1 MKLGFYSRIAAD
13 NVRKNYRF
21 FIPRILAEAG
31 LLGSFYIVLTLSLD
45 RRLSDLRGGDY
56 IPLLMFLGMLVIA
69 LQSAVLMLYI
79 NSFLMK
85 QRKREFGLYNVL
97 GMEKR
102 HVGRVMLY
110 ETLICCVVSLVI
122 GLAFGMLF
130 YKLCSLLICYLLQT
144 DVVFGFYFIRPGTI
158 IGAALFF
165 VFLDILI
172 YFANLISLARL
183 KPVDLLSS
191 VSTGEKEPKV
201 RWVLLVIGVLTL
213 GAGYGISVTVKNPIS
228 AVSLFFVAVFLV
240 IIGTYCLFMTG
251 SVFVFKAL
259 KKNKAFYYKKKN
271 FTAVSGLLYRMKR
284 NAIGLASIAI
294 LATDVLVMISTTV
307 SLYSGM
313 QQTLDKNYPQHY
325 YLFMRVYDSDDS
337 AVLPT
342 SDDMAEV
349 VRSVAAKYGEE
360 VKQISHQK
368 YLNVTYNHLNGE
380 YIPKV
385 PEAGSDIPSDPANF
399 IFMTEDVYAGC
410 GGERIGLAKDE
421 ALLCAFNAND
431 EVPEEITV
439 SGRKF
444 KVKDSLLYFP
454 IQNNALASV
463 SHGYGMVVSDE
474 SVLDGLFADQK
485 ESYGSNASDYSERL
499 AVTFSDLERLY
510 QVGDEIHDDVS
521 DRLSDIFNRNNP
533 GTEASVVI
541 LSESVWSSKQTVL
554 GLYGSFLFLGLLLGC
569 VCLFSTVLIIY
580 YKQISEGYEDRAR
593 FQIMKKVGM
602 SDGEIKKT
610 IRTQILLVFFCP
622 LIVAGVHICFA
633 FPMLEKLLQALLLS
647 DTWLFVGCSAI
658 TYLVFALIYVLIYS
672 ITART
677 YYKIIR

>member
-21 FIPRILAEAG
+21 FVPRILAEAG

-45 RRLSDLRGGDY
+45 ERLSEMRGGDY
-56 IPLLMFLGMLVIA
+56 IPVLMFLGMLVIA
-69 LQSAVLMLYI
+69 VQSTVLMLYI

-102 HVGRVMLY
+102 HVGRVMFY
-110 ETLICCVVSLVI
+110 ETLICCVVSTVL

-130 YKLCSLLICYLLQT
+130 YKLCSLIICNLLRT
-144 DVVFGFYFIRPGTI
+144 EVVFGFYFIRPATI

-165 VFLDILI
+165 VFLDLLT

-183 KPVDLLSS
+183 RPVELLSS

-201 RWVLLVIGVLTL
+201 RWILLIVGILTL
-213 GAGYGISVTVKNPIS
+213 GAGYGIAVSVKNPYK
-228 AVSLFFVAVFLV
+228 ALQLFFVAVFLV
-240 IIGTYCLFMTG
+240 IIGTYCLFVTG
-251 SVFVFKAL
+251 SVFVFKSL
-259 KKNKAFYYKKKN
+259 KKNKKFYYKKKN

-313 QQTLDKNYPQHY
+313 QRTLEKNYPQHY
-325 YLFMRVYDSDDS
+325 YVSLHVYDGADSMITLDSDIVEDAIRKS
-337 AVLPT
+337 
-342 SDDMAEV
+342 
-349 VRSVAAKYGEE
+349 AAKYGEE
-360 VKQISHQK
+360 VKSIFHQK
-368 YLNVTYNHLNGE
+368 YFSVTYNHLDGE
-380 YIPKV
+380 YIPKIPDKGSNV
-385 PEAGSDIPSDPANF
+385 PSNPATF
-399 IFMTEDVYAGC
+399 TFMTEETYVRC
-410 GGERIGLAKDE
+410 GGDGLGLAKDE
-421 ALLCAFNAND
+421 VLICAFNATD
-431 EVPEEITV
+431 EVPTV
-439 SGRKF
+439 VTIAGRHF
-444 KVKDSLLYFP
+444 RVRGTLTYFP
-454 IQNNALASV
+454 IQSNITSSI
-463 SHGYGMVVSDE
+463 SHSYGMVVADD
-474 SVLDGLFADQK
+474 SVLEELFDDQRK
-485 ESYGSNASDYSERL
+485 AYGKNASEYSDRL
-499 AVTFSDLERLY
+499 AVTFSDVDLLDK
-510 QVGDEIHDDVS
+510 VGEELHDDVGI
-521 DRLSDIFNRNNP
+521 RLNEYISGNIP
-533 GTEASVVI
+533 EAQASYI
-541 LSESVWSSKQTVL
+541 SSESIWDAKEGVL

-580 YKQISEGYEDRAR
+580 YKQISEGYEDRER

-602 SDGEIKKT
+602 SDSEIKKT

-622 LIVAGVHICFA
+622 LIVAGIHVCFA
-633 FPMLEKLLQALLLS
+633 FPMLEKLLQIMLLS
-647 DTWLFVGCSAI
+647 DTWLFVGCSAV
-658 TYLVFALIYVLIYS
+658 TYLVFAIIYVFIYS

>member
-21 FIPRILAEAG
+21 FVPRILAEAG

-45 RRLSDLRGGDY
+45 ERLSEMRGGDY
-56 IPLLMFLGMLVIA
+56 IPVLMFLGMLVIA
-69 LQSAVLMLYI
+69 VQSTVLMLYI

-102 HVGRVMLY
+102 HVGRVMFY
-110 ETLICCVVSLVI
+110 ETLICCVVSTVL

-130 YKLCSLLICYLLQT
+130 YKLCSLIICNLLRT
-144 DVVFGFYFIRPGTI
+144 EVVFGFYFIRPATI

-165 VFLDILI
+165 VFLDLLT

-183 KPVDLLSS
+183 RPVELLSS

-201 RWVLLVIGVLTL
+201 RWILLIVGILTL
-213 GAGYGISVTVKNPIS
+213 GAGYGIAVSVKNPYK
-228 AVSLFFVAVFLV
+228 ALQLFFVAVFLV
-240 IIGTYCLFMTG
+240 IIGTYCLFVTG
-251 SVFVFKAL
+251 SVFVFKSL
-259 KKNKAFYYKKKN
+259 KKNKKFYYKKKN

-313 QQTLDKNYPQHY
+313 QRTLEKNYPQHY
-325 YLFMRVYDSDDS
+325 YVSLHVYDGEDSMITLDSDIVEDAIRKS
-337 AVLPT
+337 
-342 SDDMAEV
+342 
-349 VRSVAAKYGEE
+349 AAKYGEE
-360 VKQISHQK
+360 VKSIFHQK
-368 YLNVTYNHLNGE
+368 YFSVTYNHLDGE
-380 YIPKV
+380 YIPKIPDKGSNV
-385 PEAGSDIPSDPANF
+385 PSNPATF
-399 IFMTEDVYAGC
+399 TFMTEETYVRC
-410 GGERIGLAKDE
+410 GGDGLGLAKDE
-421 ALLCAFNAND
+421 VLICAFNATD
-431 EVPEEITV
+431 EVPTV
-439 SGRKF
+439 VTIAGRHFRVRDK
-444 KVKDSLLYFP
+444 LTYFP
-454 IQNNALASV
+454 IQSNITSSI
-463 SHGYGMVVSDE
+463 SHSYGMVVADD
-474 SVLDGLFADQK
+474 SVLEELFDDQRK
-485 ESYGSNASDYSERL
+485 AYGKNASEYSDRL
-499 AVTFSDLERLY
+499 AVTFSDVDLLDK
-510 QVGDEIHDDVS
+510 VGEELHDDVGI
-521 DRLSDIFNRNNP
+521 RLNEYISGNIP
-533 GTEASVVI
+533 EAQASYI
-541 LSESVWSSKQTVL
+541 SSESIWDAKEGVL

-580 YKQISEGYEDRAR
+580 YKQISEGYEDRER

-602 SDGEIKKT
+602 SDSEIKKT

-622 LIVAGVHICFA
+622 LIVAGIHVCFA
-633 FPMLEKLLQALLLS
+633 FPMLEKLLQIMLLS
-647 DTWLFVGCSAI
+647 DTWLFVGCSAV
-658 TYLVFALIYVLIYS
+658 TYLVFAIIYVFIYS

>member
-21 FIPRILAEAG
+21 FVPRILAEAG

-45 RRLSDLRGGDY
+45 ERLSEMRGGDY
-56 IPLLMFLGMLVIA
+56 IPVLMFLGMLVIA
-69 LQSAVLMLYI
+69 VQSTVLMLYI

-102 HVGRVMLY
+102 HVGRVMFY
-110 ETLICCVVSLVI
+110 ETLICCVVSTVL

-130 YKLCSLLICYLLQT
+130 YKLCSLIICNLLRT
-144 DVVFGFYFIRPGTI
+144 EVVFGFYFIRPATI

-165 VFLDILI
+165 VFLDLLT

-183 KPVDLLSS
+183 RPVELLSS

-201 RWVLLVIGVLTL
+201 RWILLIVGILTL
-213 GAGYGISVTVKNPIS
+213 GAGYGIAVSVKNPYK
-228 AVSLFFVAVFLV
+228 ALQLFFVAVFLV
-240 IIGTYCLFMTG
+240 IIGTYCLFVTG
-251 SVFVFKAL
+251 SVFVFKSL
-259 KKNKAFYYKKKN
+259 KKNKKFYYKKKN

-313 QQTLDKNYPQHY
+313 QRTLEKNYPQHY
-325 YLFMRVYDSDDS
+325 YVSLHVYDGADSMITLDSDIVEDAIRKS
-337 AVLPT
+337 
-342 SDDMAEV
+342 
-349 VRSVAAKYGEE
+349 AAKYGEE
-360 VKQISHQK
+360 VKSIFHQK
-368 YLNVTYNHLNGE
+368 YFSVTYNHLDGE
-380 YIPKV
+380 YIPKIPDKGSNV
-385 PEAGSDIPSDPANF
+385 PSNPATF
-399 IFMTEDVYAGC
+399 TFMTEETYVRY
-410 GGERIGLAKDE
+410 GGDGLGLAKDE
-421 ALLCAFNAND
+421 VLICAFNATD
-431 EVPEEITV
+431 EVPTV
-439 SGRKF
+439 VTIAGRHF
-444 KVKDSLLYFP
+444 RVRGTLTYFP
-454 IQNNALASV
+454 IQSNITSSI
-463 SHGYGMVVSDE
+463 SHSYGMVVADD
-474 SVLDGLFADQK
+474 SVLEELFDDQRK
-485 ESYGSNASDYSERL
+485 AYGKNASEYSDRL
-499 AVTFSDLERLY
+499 AVTFSDVDLLDK
-510 QVGDEIHDDVS
+510 VGEELHDDVGI
-521 DRLSDIFNRNNP
+521 RLNEYISGNIP
-533 GTEASVVI
+533 EAQASYI
-541 LSESVWSSKQTVL
+541 SSESIWDAKEGVL

-580 YKQISEGYEDRAR
+580 YKQISEGYEDRER

-602 SDGEIKKT
+602 SDSEIKKT

-622 LIVAGVHICFA
+622 LIVAGIHVCFA
-633 FPMLEKLLQALLLS
+633 FPMLEKLLQIMLLS
-647 DTWLFVGCSAI
+647 DTWLFVGCSAV
-658 TYLVFALIYVLIYS
+658 TYLVFAIIYVLIYS

>member
-21 FIPRILAEAG
+21 FVPRILAEAG

-45 RRLSDLRGGDY
+45 ERLSEMRGGDY
-56 IPLLMFLGMLVIA
+56 IPVLMFLGMLVIA
-69 LQSAVLMLYI
+69 VQSTVLMLYI

-102 HVGRVMLY
+102 HVGRLMFY
-110 ETLICCVVSLVI
+110 ETLICCVVSTVL

-130 YKLCSLLICYLLQT
+130 YKLCSLIICNLLRT
-144 DVVFGFYFIRPGTI
+144 EVVFSFYFIRPATI

-165 VFLDILI
+165 VFLDLLT

-183 KPVDLLSS
+183 RPVELLSS

-201 RWVLLVIGVLTL
+201 RWILLVVGILTL
-213 GAGYGISVTVKNPIS
+213 GAGYGIAVSVKNPYK
-228 AVSLFFVAVFLV
+228 ALQLFFVAVFLV
-240 IIGTYCLFMTG
+240 IIGTYCLFVTG
-251 SVFVFKAL
+251 SVFVFKSL
-259 KKNKAFYYKKKN
+259 KKNKKFYYKKKN

-313 QQTLDKNYPQHY
+313 QRTLEKNYPQHY
-325 YLFMRVYDSDDS
+325 YVSLHVYDGADSMITLDSDIVEDAIRKS
-337 AVLPT
+337 
-342 SDDMAEV
+342 
-349 VRSVAAKYGEE
+349 AAKYGEE
-360 VKQISHQK
+360 VKSIFNQK
-368 YLNVTYNHLNGE
+368 YFSVTYNHLDGE
-380 YIPKV
+380 YIPKIPDKGSNV
-385 PEAGSDIPSDPANF
+385 PSNPATF
-399 IFMTEDVYAGC
+399 TFMTEETYVRC
-410 GGERIGLAKDE
+410 GGDGLGLAKDE
-421 ALLCAFNAND
+421 VLICAFNATD
-431 EVPEEITV
+431 EVPTV
-439 SGRKF
+439 VTIAGRHF
-444 KVKDSLLYFP
+444 RVRGTLTYFP
-454 IQNNALASV
+454 IQSNITSSV
-463 SHGYGMVVSDE
+463 SHSYGMVVADD
-474 SVLDGLFADQK
+474 SVLEGLFDDQRK
-485 ESYGSNASDYSERL
+485 AYGKNASEYSDRL
-499 AVTFSDLERLY
+499 AVTFSDVDLLDK
-510 QVGDEIHDDVS
+510 VGEELHDDVGI
-521 DRLSDIFNRNNP
+521 RLNEYISGNIP
-533 GTEASVVI
+533 EAQASYI
-541 LSESVWSSKQTVL
+541 SSESIWDAKESVL

-580 YKQISEGYEDRAR
+580 YKQISEGYEDRER

-602 SDGEIKKT
+602 SDSEIKKT

-622 LIVAGVHICFA
+622 LIVAGIHVCFA
-633 FPMLEKLLQALLLS
+633 FPMLEKMLQIMLLS
-647 DTWLFVGCSAI
+647 DTWLFVGCSAV

>member
-21 FIPRILAEAG
+21 FVPRILAEAG

-45 RRLSDLRGGDY
+45 ERLSEMRGGDY
-56 IPLLMFLGMLVIA
+56 IPVLMFLGMLVIA
-69 LQSAVLMLYI
+69 VQSTVLMLYI

-102 HVGRVMLY
+102 HVGRVMFY
-110 ETLICCVVSLVI
+110 ETLICCVVSTVL

-130 YKLCSLLICYLLQT
+130 YKLCSLIICNLLRT
-144 DVVFGFYFIRPGTI
+144 EVVFGFYFIRPATI

-165 VFLDILI
+165 VFLDLLT

-183 KPVDLLSS
+183 RPVELLSS

-201 RWVLLVIGVLTL
+201 RWILLIVGILTL
-213 GAGYGISVTVKNPIS
+213 GAGYGIAVSVKNPYK
-228 AVSLFFVAVFLV
+228 ALQLFFVAVFLV
-240 IIGTYCLFMTG
+240 IIGTYCLFVTG
-251 SVFVFKAL
+251 SVFVFKSL
-259 KKNKAFYYKKKN
+259 KKNKKFYYKKKN

-313 QQTLDKNYPQHY
+313 QRTLEKNYPQHY
-325 YLFMRVYDSDDS
+325 YVSLHVYDGADSMITLDSDIVEDAIRKS
-337 AVLPT
+337 
-342 SDDMAEV
+342 
-349 VRSVAAKYGEE
+349 AAKYGEE
-360 VKQISHQK
+360 VKSIFHQK
-368 YLNVTYNHLNGE
+368 YFSVTYNHLDGE
-380 YIPKV
+380 YIPKIPDKGSNV
-385 PEAGSDIPSDPANF
+385 PSNTATF
-399 IFMTEDVYAGC
+399 TFMTEETYVRC
-410 GGERIGLAKDE
+410 GGDGLGLAKDE
-421 ALLCAFNAND
+421 VLICAFNATD
-431 EVPEEITV
+431 EVPTV
-439 SGRKF
+439 VTIAGRHFRVRDK
-444 KVKDSLLYFP
+444 LTYFP
-454 IQNNALASV
+454 IQSNITSSI
-463 SHGYGMVVSDE
+463 SHSYGMVVADD
-474 SVLDGLFADQK
+474 SVLEELFDDQRK
-485 ESYGSNASDYSERL
+485 AYGKNASEYSDRL
-499 AVTFSDLERLY
+499 AVTFSDVDLLDK
-510 QVGDEIHDDVS
+510 VGEELHDDVGI
-521 DRLSDIFNRNNP
+521 RLNEYISGNMPEVQTSYI
-533 GTEASVVI
+533 S
-541 LSESVWSSKQTVL
+541 SESIWNAKESVL

-580 YKQISEGYEDRAR
+580 YKQISEGYEDRER

-602 SDGEIKKT
+602 SDSEIKKT

-622 LIVAGVHICFA
+622 LIVAGIHVCFA
-633 FPMLEKLLQALLLS
+633 FPMLEKMLQIMLLS
-647 DTWLFVGCSAI
+647 DTWLFVGCSAV

>member
-21 FIPRILAEAG
+21 FVPRILAEAG

-45 RRLSDLRGGDY
+45 ERLSEMRGGDY
-56 IPLLMFLGMLVIA
+56 IPVLMFLGMLVIA
-69 LQSAVLMLYI
+69 VQSTVLMLYI

-102 HVGRVMLY
+102 HVGRVMFY
-110 ETLICCVVSLVI
+110 ETLICCVVSTVL

-130 YKLCSLLICYLLQT
+130 YKLCSLIICNLLRT
-144 DVVFGFYFIRPGTI
+144 EVVFGFYFIRPATI

-165 VFLDILI
+165 VFLDLLT

-183 KPVDLLSS
+183 RPVELLSS

-201 RWVLLVIGVLTL
+201 RWILLIVGILTL
-213 GAGYGISVTVKNPIS
+213 GAGYGIAVSVKNPYK
-228 AVSLFFVAVFLV
+228 ALQLFFVAVFLV
-240 IIGTYCLFMTG
+240 IIGTYCLFVTG
-251 SVFVFKAL
+251 SVFVFKSL
-259 KKNKAFYYKKKN
+259 KKNKKFYYKKKN

-284 NAIGLASIAI
+284 NAIGLASIAV

-313 QQTLDKNYPQHY
+313 QRTLEKNYPQHY
-325 YLFMRVYDSDDS
+325 YVSLHVYDGEDSMITLDSDIVEDAIRKS
-337 AVLPT
+337 
-342 SDDMAEV
+342 
-349 VRSVAAKYGEE
+349 AAKYGEE
-360 VKQISHQK
+360 VKSIFHQK
-368 YLNVTYNHLNGE
+368 YFSVTYNHLDGE

-385 PEAGSDIPSDPANF
+385 PDRGSNVPSDPATFTF
-399 IFMTEDVYAGC
+399 ITEETYV
-410 GGERIGLAKDE
+410 GGGGDSSGLAKDE
-421 ALLCAFNAND
+421 VLICAFNATD
-431 EVPEEITV
+431 EVPTEITI
-439 SGRKF
+439 SGRHFRVRGKL
-444 KVKDSLLYFP
+444 VYFP
-454 IQNNALASV
+454 IQSNITSSV
-463 SHGYGMVVSDE
+463 SHSYGMVVADD
-474 SVLDGLFADQK
+474 SVLEGLFDDQRK
-485 ESYGSNASDYSERL
+485 AYGKDASEYSDRL
-499 AVTFSDLERLY
+499 AVTFSDVDLLDK
-510 QVGDEIHDDVS
+510 VGEELHDDVGI
-521 DRLSDIFNRNNP
+521 RLNEYISGNMPEVQTSYI
-533 GTEASVVI
+533 S
-541 LSESVWSSKQTVL
+541 SESIWNAKESVL

-580 YKQISEGYEDRAR
+580 YKQISEGYEDRER

-602 SDGEIKKT
+602 SDSEIKKT

-622 LIVAGVHICFA
+622 LIVAGIHVCFA
-633 FPMLEKLLQALLLS
+633 FPMLEKMLQIMLLS
-647 DTWLFVGCSAI
+647 DTWLFVGCSAV

>member
-21 FIPRILAEAG
+21 FVPRILAEAG

-45 RRLSDLRGGDY
+45 ERLSEIRGGDY
-56 IPLLMFLGMLVIA
+56 IPVLMFLGMLVIA
-69 LQSAVLMLYI
+69 VQSTVLMLYI

-102 HVGRVMLY
+102 HVGRVMFY
-110 ETLICCVVSLVI
+110 ETLICCVVSTVL

-130 YKLCSLLICYLLQT
+130 YKLCSLIICNLLRT
-144 DVVFGFYFIRPGTI
+144 EVVFGFYFIRPATI

-165 VFLDILI
+165 VFLDLLT

-183 KPVDLLSS
+183 RPVELLSS

-201 RWVLLVIGVLTL
+201 RWILLIVGILTL
-213 GAGYGISVTVKNPIS
+213 GAGYGIAVSVKNPYK
-228 AVSLFFVAVFLV
+228 ALQLFFVAVFLV
-240 IIGTYCLFMTG
+240 IIGTYCLFVTG
-251 SVFVFKAL
+251 SVFVFKSL
-259 KKNKAFYYKKKN
+259 KKNKKFYYKKKN

-313 QQTLDKNYPQHY
+313 QRTLEKNYPQHY
-325 YLFMRVYDSDDS
+325 YVSLHVYDGADSMITLDSDIVEDAIRKS
-337 AVLPT
+337 
-342 SDDMAEV
+342 
-349 VRSVAAKYGEE
+349 AAKYGEE
-360 VKQISHQK
+360 VKSIFHQK
-368 YLNVTYNHLNGE
+368 YFSVTYNHLDGE
-380 YIPKV
+380 YIPKIPDKGSNV
-385 PEAGSDIPSDPANF
+385 PSNPATF
-399 IFMTEDVYAGC
+399 TFMTEETYVRC
-410 GGERIGLAKDE
+410 GGDGLGLAKDE
-421 ALLCAFNAND
+421 VLICAFNATD
-431 EVPEEITV
+431 EAPTV
-439 SGRKF
+439 VTIAGRHF
-444 KVKDSLLYFP
+444 RVRGTLTYFP
-454 IQNNALASV
+454 IQSNITSSI
-463 SHGYGMVVSDE
+463 SHSYGMVVADD
-474 SVLDGLFADQK
+474 SVLEELFDDQRK
-485 ESYGSNASDYSERL
+485 AYGKNASEYSDRL
-499 AVTFSDLERLY
+499 AVTFSNVDLLDK
-510 QVGDEIHDDVS
+510 VGEELHDDVGI
-521 DRLSDIFNRNNP
+521 RLNEYISGNIP
-533 GTEASVVI
+533 EAQASYI
-541 LSESVWSSKQTVL
+541 SSESIWDAKEGVL

-580 YKQISEGYEDRAR
+580 YKQISEGYEDRER

-602 SDGEIKKT
+602 SDSEIKKT

-622 LIVAGVHICFA
+622 LIVAGIHVCFA
-633 FPMLEKLLQALLLS
+633 FPMLEKLLQIMLLS
-647 DTWLFVGCSAI
+647 DTWLFVGCSAV
-658 TYLVFALIYVLIYS
+658 TYLVFAIIYVFIYS

>member
-21 FIPRILAEAG
+21 FVPRILAEAG

-45 RRLSDLRGGDY
+45 ERLSEMRGGDY
-56 IPLLMFLGMLVIA
+56 IPVLMFLGMLVIA
-69 LQSAVLMLYI
+69 VQSTVLMLYI

-102 HVGRVMLY
+102 HVGRAMFY
-110 ETLICCVVSLVI
+110 ETLICCVVSTVL

-130 YKLCSLLICYLLQT
+130 YKLCSLIICNLLRT
-144 DVVFGFYFIRPGTI
+144 EVVFGFYFIRPATI

-165 VFLDILI
+165 VFLDLLT

-183 KPVDLLSS
+183 RPVELLSS

-201 RWVLLVIGVLTL
+201 RWILLIVGILTL
-213 GAGYGISVTVKNPIS
+213 GAGYGIAVSVKNPYK
-228 AVSLFFVAVFLV
+228 ALQLFFVAVFLV
-240 IIGTYCLFMTG
+240 IIGTYCLFVTG
-251 SVFVFKAL
+251 SVFVFKSL
-259 KKNKAFYYKKKN
+259 KKNKKFYYKKKN

-313 QQTLDKNYPQHY
+313 QRTLEKNYPQHY
-325 YLFMRVYDSDDS
+325 YVSLHVYDGADSMITLDSDIVEDAIRKS
-337 AVLPT
+337 
-342 SDDMAEV
+342 
-349 VRSVAAKYGEE
+349 AAKYGEE
-360 VKQISHQK
+360 VKSIFHQK
-368 YLNVTYNHLNGE
+368 YFSVTYNHLDGE
-380 YIPKV
+380 YIPKIPDKGSNV
-385 PEAGSDIPSDPANF
+385 PSNPATF
-399 IFMTEDVYAGC
+399 TFMTEETYVRC
-410 GGERIGLAKDE
+410 GGDGLGLAKDE
-421 ALLCAFNAND
+421 VLICAFNATD
-431 EVPEEITV
+431 EVPTV
-439 SGRKF
+439 VTIAGRHF
-444 KVKDSLLYFP
+444 RVRGTLTYFP
-454 IQNNALASV
+454 IQSNITSSI
-463 SHGYGMVVSDE
+463 SHSYGMVVADD
-474 SVLDGLFADQK
+474 SVLEELFDDQRK
-485 ESYGSNASDYSERL
+485 AYGKNASEYSDRL
-499 AVTFSDLERLY
+499 AVTFSDVDLLDK
-510 QVGDEIHDDVS
+510 VGEELHDDVGI
-521 DRLSDIFNRNNP
+521 RLNEYISGNIP
-533 GTEASVVI
+533 EAQASYI
-541 LSESVWSSKQTVL
+541 SSESIWDAKESVL

-580 YKQISEGYEDRAR
+580 YKQISEGYEDRER

-602 SDGEIKKT
+602 SDSEIKKT

-622 LIVAGVHICFA
+622 LIVAGIHVCFA
-633 FPMLEKLLQALLLS
+633 FPMLEKMLQIMLLS
-647 DTWLFVGCSAI
+647 DTWLFVGCSAV

>member
-21 FIPRILAEAG
+21 FVPRILAEAG

-45 RRLSDLRGGDY
+45 ERLSEMRGGDY
-56 IPLLMFLGMLVIA
+56 IPVLMFLGMLVIA
-69 LQSAVLMLYI
+69 VQSTVLMLYI

-102 HVGRVMLY
+102 HVGRVMFY
-110 ETLICCVVSLVI
+110 ETLICCVVSTVL

-130 YKLCSLLICYLLQT
+130 YKLCSLIICNLLRT
-144 DVVFGFYFIRPGTI
+144 EVVFGFYFIRPATI

-165 VFLDILI
+165 VFLDLLT

-183 KPVDLLSS
+183 RPVELLSS

-201 RWVLLVIGVLTL
+201 RWILLIVGILTL
-213 GAGYGISVTVKNPIS
+213 GAGYGIAVSVKNPYK
-228 AVSLFFVAVFLV
+228 ALQLFFVAVFLV
-240 IIGTYCLFMTG
+240 IIGTYCLFVTG
-251 SVFVFKAL
+251 SVFVFKSL
-259 KKNKAFYYKKKN
+259 KKNKKFYYKKKN

-313 QQTLDKNYPQHY
+313 QRTLEKNYPQHY
-325 YLFMRVYDSDDS
+325 YVSLHVYDGADSMITLDSDIVEDAIRKS
-337 AVLPT
+337 
-342 SDDMAEV
+342 
-349 VRSVAAKYGEE
+349 AAKYGEE
-360 VKQISHQK
+360 VKSIFHQK
-368 YLNVTYNHLNGE
+368 YFSVTYNHLDGE
-380 YIPKV
+380 YIPKIPDKGSNV
-385 PEAGSDIPSDPANF
+385 PSNPATF
-399 IFMTEDVYAGC
+399 TFMTEETYVRC
-410 GGERIGLAKDE
+410 GGDGLGLAKDE
-421 ALLCAFNAND
+421 VLICAFNVTD
-431 EVPEEITV
+431 EVPTV
-439 SGRKF
+439 VTIAGRHF
-444 KVKDSLLYFP
+444 RVRETLTYFP
-454 IQNNALASV
+454 IQSNITSSI
-463 SHGYGMVVSDE
+463 SHSYGMVVADD
-474 SVLDGLFADQK
+474 SVLEELFDDQRK
-485 ESYGSNASDYSERL
+485 AYGKNASEYSDRL
-499 AVTFSDLERLY
+499 AVTFSDVDLLDK
-510 QVGDEIHDDVS
+510 VGEELHDDVGI
-521 DRLSDIFNRNNP
+521 RLNEYISGNIP
-533 GTEASVVI
+533 EAQASYI
-541 LSESVWSSKQTVL
+541 SSESIWYAKEGVF

-580 YKQISEGYEDRAR
+580 YKQISEGYEDRER

-602 SDGEIKKT
+602 SDSEIKKT

-622 LIVAGVHICFA
+622 LIVAGIHVCFA
-633 FPMLEKLLQALLLS
+633 FPMLEKLLQIMLLS
-647 DTWLFVGCSAI
+647 DTWLFVGCSAV
-658 TYLVFALIYVLIYS
+658 TYLVFAIIYVLIYS

>member
-21 FIPRILAEAG
+21 FVPRILAEAG

-45 RRLSDLRGGDY
+45 ERLSEMRGGDY
-56 IPLLMFLGMLVIA
+56 IPVLMFLGMLVIA
-69 LQSAVLMLYI
+69 VQSTVLMLYI

-102 HVGRVMLY
+102 HVGRVMFY
-110 ETLICCVVSLVI
+110 ETLICCVVSTVL

-130 YKLCSLLICYLLQT
+130 YKLCALIICNLLRT
-144 DVVFGFYFIRPGTI
+144 EVVFGFYFIRPATI

-165 VFLDILI
+165 VFLDLLT

-183 KPVDLLSS
+183 RPVELLSS

-201 RWVLLVIGVLTL
+201 RWILLIVGILTL
-213 GAGYGISVTVKNPIS
+213 GSGYGIAVSVKNPYK
-228 AVSLFFVAVFLV
+228 ALQLFFVAVFLV
-240 IIGTYCLFMTG
+240 IIGTYCLFVTG
-251 SVFVFKAL
+251 SVFVFKSL
-259 KKNKAFYYKKKN
+259 KKNKKFYYKKKN

-313 QQTLDKNYPQHY
+313 QRTLEKNYPQHY
-325 YLFMRVYDSDDS
+325 YVSLHVYDGEDSMITLDSDIVEDAIRKS
-337 AVLPT
+337 
-342 SDDMAEV
+342 
-349 VRSVAAKYGEE
+349 AAKYGEE
-360 VKQISHQK
+360 VKSIFHQK
-368 YLNVTYNHLNGE
+368 YFSVTYNHLDGE
-380 YIPKV
+380 YIPKIPDKGSNV
-385 PEAGSDIPSDPANF
+385 PSNPATF
-399 IFMTEDVYAGC
+399 TFMTEETYVRC
-410 GGERIGLAKDE
+410 GGDGLGLAKDE
-421 ALLCAFNAND
+421 VLICAFNATD
-431 EVPEEITV
+431 EVPTV
-439 SGRKF
+439 VTIAGRHFRVRDK
-444 KVKDSLLYFP
+444 LTYFP
-454 IQNNALASV
+454 IQSNITSSI
-463 SHGYGMVVSDE
+463 SHSYGMVVADD
-474 SVLDGLFADQK
+474 SVLEELFDDQRK
-485 ESYGSNASDYSERL
+485 AYGKNASEYSDRL
-499 AVTFSDLERLY
+499 AVTFSDVDLLDK
-510 QVGDEIHDDVS
+510 VGEELHDDVGI
-521 DRLSDIFNRNNP
+521 RLNEYISGNIP
-533 GTEASVVI
+533 EAQASYI
-541 LSESVWSSKQTVL
+541 SSESIWDAKEGVL

-580 YKQISEGYEDRAR
+580 YKQISEGYEDRER

-602 SDGEIKKT
+602 SDSEIKKT

-622 LIVAGVHICFA
+622 LIVAGIHVCFA
-633 FPMLEKLLQALLLS
+633 FPMLEKMLQIMLLS
-647 DTWLFVGCSAI
+647 DTWLFVGCSAV

>member
-21 FIPRILAEAG
+21 FVPRILAEAG

-45 RRLSDLRGGDY
+45 ERLSEMRGGDY
-56 IPLLMFLGMLVIA
+56 IPVLMFLGMLVIA
-69 LQSAVLMLYI
+69 VQSTVLMLYI

-102 HVGRVMLY
+102 HVGRVMFY
-110 ETLICCVVSLVI
+110 ETLICCVVSTVL

-130 YKLCSLLICYLLQT
+130 YKLCSLIICNLLRT
-144 DVVFGFYFIRPGTI
+144 EVVFGFYFIRPATI

-165 VFLDILI
+165 VFLDLLT

-183 KPVDLLSS
+183 RPVELLSS

-201 RWVLLVIGVLTL
+201 RWILLIVGILTL
-213 GAGYGISVTVKNPIS
+213 GAGYGIAVSVKNPYK
-228 AVSLFFVAVFLV
+228 ALQLFFVAVFLV
-240 IIGTYCLFMTG
+240 IIGTYCLFVTG
-251 SVFVFKAL
+251 SVFVFKSL
-259 KKNKAFYYKKKN
+259 KKNRKFYYKKKN

-313 QQTLDKNYPQHY
+313 QRTLEKNYPQHY
-325 YLFMRVYDSDDS
+325 YVSLHVYDGEDSMITLDSDIVEDAIRKS
-337 AVLPT
+337 
-342 SDDMAEV
+342 
-349 VRSVAAKYGEE
+349 AAKYGEE
-360 VKQISHQK
+360 VKSIFHQK
-368 YLNVTYNHLNGE
+368 YFSVTYNHLDGE

-385 PEAGSDIPSDPANF
+385 PDRGSNVPSDPATFTF
-399 IFMTEDVYAGC
+399 ITEETYV
-410 GGERIGLAKDE
+410 GGGGDSSGLAKDE
-421 ALLCAFNAND
+421 VLICAFNATD
-431 EVPEEITV
+431 EVPTEITI
-439 SGRKF
+439 SGRHFRVRGKL
-444 KVKDSLLYFP
+444 VYFP
-454 IQNNALASV
+454 IQSNITSSV
-463 SHGYGMVVSDE
+463 SHSYGMVVADD
-474 SVLDGLFADQK
+474 SVLEGLFDDQRK
-485 ESYGSNASDYSERL
+485 AYGKDASEYSDRL
-499 AVTFSDLERLY
+499 AVTFSDVDLLDK
-510 QVGDEIHDDVS
+510 VGEELHDDVGI
-521 DRLSDIFNRNNP
+521 RLNEYISGNMPEVQTSYI
-533 GTEASVVI
+533 S
-541 LSESVWSSKQTVL
+541 SESIWNAKESVL

-580 YKQISEGYEDRAR
+580 YKQISEGYEDRER

-602 SDGEIKKT
+602 SDSEIKKT

-622 LIVAGVHICFA
+622 LIVAGIHVCFA
-633 FPMLEKLLQALLLS
+633 FPMLEKMLQIMLLS
-647 DTWLFVGCSAI
+647 DTWLFVGCSAV

>member
-21 FIPRILAEAG
+21 FVPRILAESG

-45 RRLSDLRGGDY
+45 ERLSEMRGGDY
-56 IPLLMFLGMLVIA
+56 IPVLMFLGMLVIA
-69 LQSAVLMLYI
+69 VQSTVLMLYI

-102 HVGRVMLY
+102 HVGRVMFY
-110 ETLICCVVSLVI
+110 ETLICCVVSTVL

-130 YKLCSLLICYLLQT
+130 YKLCSLIICNLLRT
-144 DVVFGFYFIRPGTI
+144 EVVFGFYFIRPATI

-165 VFLDILI
+165 VFLDLLT

-183 KPVDLLSS
+183 RPVELLSS

-201 RWVLLVIGVLTL
+201 RWILLIVGILTL
-213 GAGYGISVTVKNPIS
+213 GAGYGIAVSVKNPYK
-228 AVSLFFVAVFLV
+228 ALQLFFVAVFLV
-240 IIGTYCLFMTG
+240 IIGTYCLFVTG
-251 SVFVFKAL
+251 SVFVFKSL
-259 KKNKAFYYKKKN
+259 KKNKKFYYKKKN

-313 QQTLDKNYPQHY
+313 QRTLKKNYPQHY
-325 YLFMRVYDSDDS
+325 YVSLHVYDGADSMITLDSDIVEDAIRKS
-337 AVLPT
+337 
-342 SDDMAEV
+342 
-349 VRSVAAKYGEE
+349 AAKYGEA
-360 VKQISHQK
+360 VKSIFHQK
-368 YLNVTYNHLNGE
+368 YFSVTYNHLDGE
-380 YIPKV
+380 YIPKIPDKGSNV
-385 PEAGSDIPSDPANF
+385 PSNPATF
-399 IFMTEDVYAGC
+399 TFMTEETYVRC
-410 GGERIGLAKDE
+410 GGDGLGLAKDE
-421 ALLCAFNAND
+421 VLICAFNATD
-431 EVPEEITV
+431 EVPTV
-439 SGRKF
+439 VTIAGRHF
-444 KVKDSLLYFP
+444 RVRGTLTYFP
-454 IQNNALASV
+454 IQSNITSSI
-463 SHGYGMVVSDE
+463 SHSYGMVVADD
-474 SVLDGLFADQK
+474 SVLEELFDDQRK
-485 ESYGSNASDYSERL
+485 AYGKNASEYSDRL
-499 AVTFSDLERLY
+499 AVTFSDVDLLDK
-510 QVGDEIHDDVS
+510 VGEELHDDVGI
-521 DRLSDIFNRNNP
+521 RLNEYISGNIP
-533 GTEASVVI
+533 EAQASYI
-541 LSESVWSSKQTVL
+541 SSESIWDAKESVL

-580 YKQISEGYEDRAR
+580 YKQISEGYEDRER

-602 SDGEIKKT
+602 SDSEIKKT

-622 LIVAGVHICFA
+622 LIVAGIHVCFA
-633 FPMLEKLLQALLLS
+633 FPMLEKLLQIMLLS
-647 DTWLFVGCSAI
+647 DTWLFVGCSAV
-658 TYLVFALIYVLIYS
+658 TYLVFAIIYVFIYS

>member
-21 FIPRILAEAG
+21 FVPRILAESG

-45 RRLSDLRGGDY
+45 ERLSKMRGGDY
-56 IPLLMFLGMLVIA
+56 IPVLMFLGMLVIA
-69 LQSAVLMLYI
+69 VQSTVLMLYI

-102 HVGRVMLY
+102 HVGRVMFY
-110 ETLICCVVSLVI
+110 ETLICCVVSTVL

-130 YKLCSLLICYLLQT
+130 YKLCSLIICNLLRT
-144 DVVFGFYFIRPGTI
+144 EVVFGFYFIRPATI

-165 VFLDILI
+165 VFLDLLT

-183 KPVDLLSS
+183 RPVELLSS

-201 RWVLLVIGVLTL
+201 RWILLIVGILTL
-213 GAGYGISVTVKNPIS
+213 GAGYGIAVSVKNPYK
-228 AVSLFFVAVFLV
+228 ALQLFFVAVFLV
-240 IIGTYCLFMTG
+240 IIGTYCLFVTG
-251 SVFVFKAL
+251 SVFVFKSL
-259 KKNKAFYYKKKN
+259 KKNRKFYYKKKN

-313 QQTLDKNYPQHY
+313 QRTLEKNYPQHY
-325 YLFMRVYDSDDS
+325 YVSLHVYDGEDSMITLDSDIVEDAIRKS
-337 AVLPT
+337 
-342 SDDMAEV
+342 
-349 VRSVAAKYGEE
+349 AAKYGEE
-360 VKQISHQK
+360 VKSIFHQK
-368 YLNVTYNHLNGE
+368 YFSVTYNHLDGE

-385 PEAGSDIPSDPANF
+385 PDRGSNVPSDPATFTF
-399 IFMTEDVYAGC
+399 ITEETYV
-410 GGERIGLAKDE
+410 GGGGDSSGLAKDE
-421 ALLCAFNAND
+421 VLICAFNATD
-431 EVPEEITV
+431 EVPTEITI
-439 SGRKF
+439 SGRHFRVRGKL
-444 KVKDSLLYFP
+444 VYFP
-454 IQNNALASV
+454 IQSNITSSV
-463 SHGYGMVVSDE
+463 SHSYGMVVADD
-474 SVLDGLFADQK
+474 SVLEGLFDDQRK
-485 ESYGSNASDYSERL
+485 AYGKDASEYSDRL
-499 AVTFSDLERLY
+499 AVTFSDVDLLDK
-510 QVGDEIHDDVS
+510 VGEELHDDVGI
-521 DRLSDIFNRNNP
+521 RLNEYISGNMPEVQTSYI
-533 GTEASVVI
+533 S
-541 LSESVWSSKQTVL
+541 SESIWNAKESVL

-580 YKQISEGYEDRAR
+580 YKQISEGYEDRER

-602 SDGEIKKT
+602 SDSEIKKT

-622 LIVAGVHICFA
+622 LIVAGIHVCFA
-633 FPMLEKLLQALLLS
+633 FPMLEKMLQIMLLS
-647 DTWLFVGCSAI
+647 DTWLFVGCSAV

>member
-21 FIPRILAEAG
+21 FVPRILAEAG

-45 RRLSDLRGGDY
+45 ERLSEMRGGDY
-56 IPLLMFLGMLVIA
+56 IPVLMFLGMLVIA
-69 LQSAVLMLYI
+69 VQSTVLMLYI

-102 HVGRVMLY
+102 HVGRVMFY
-110 ETLICCVVSLVI
+110 ETLICCVVSTVL

-130 YKLCSLLICYLLQT
+130 YKLCSLIICNLLRT
-144 DVVFGFYFIRPGTI
+144 EVVFGFYFIRPATI

-165 VFLDILI
+165 VFIDLLT

-183 KPVDLLSS
+183 RPVELLSS

-201 RWVLLVIGVLTL
+201 RWILLIVGILTL
-213 GAGYGISVTVKNPIS
+213 GAGYGIAVSVKNPYK
-228 AVSLFFVAVFLV
+228 ALQLFFVAVFLV
-240 IIGTYCLFMTG
+240 IIGTYCLFVTG
-251 SVFVFKAL
+251 SVFVFKSL
-259 KKNKAFYYKKKN
+259 KKNKKFYYKKKN

-313 QQTLDKNYPQHY
+313 QRTLEKNYPQHY
-325 YLFMRVYDSDDS
+325 YVSLHVYDGADSMITLDSDIVEDAIRKS
-337 AVLPT
+337 
-342 SDDMAEV
+342 
-349 VRSVAAKYGEE
+349 AAKYGEE
-360 VKQISHQK
+360 VKSIFHQK
-368 YLNVTYNHLNGE
+368 YFSVTYNHLDGE
-380 YIPKV
+380 YIPKIPDKGSNV
-385 PEAGSDIPSDPANF
+385 PSNPATF
-399 IFMTEDVYAGC
+399 TFMTEETYVRC
-410 GGERIGLAKDE
+410 GGDGLGLAKDE
-421 ALLCAFNAND
+421 VLICAFNATD
-431 EVPEEITV
+431 EVPTV
-439 SGRKF
+439 VTIAGRHF
-444 KVKDSLLYFP
+444 RVRETLTYFP
-454 IQNNALASV
+454 IQSNITSSI
-463 SHGYGMVVSDE
+463 SHSYGMVVADD
-474 SVLDGLFADQK
+474 SVLEELFDDQRK
-485 ESYGSNASDYSERL
+485 AYGKNASEYSDRL
-499 AVTFSDLERLY
+499 AVTFSDVDLLDK
-510 QVGDEIHDDVS
+510 VGEELHDDVGI
-521 DRLSDIFNRNNP
+521 RLNEYISGNIP
-533 GTEASVVI
+533 EAQASYI
-541 LSESVWSSKQTVL
+541 SSESIWDAKESVL

-580 YKQISEGYEDRAR
+580 YKQISEGYEDRER

-602 SDGEIKKT
+602 SDSEIKKT

-622 LIVAGVHICFA
+622 LIVAGIHVCFA
-633 FPMLEKLLQALLLS
+633 FPMLEKMLQIMLLS
-647 DTWLFVGCSAI
+647 DTWLFVGCSAV

>member
-21 FIPRILAEAG
+21 FVPRILAEAG

-45 RRLSDLRGGDY
+45 ERLSEMRGGDY
-56 IPLLMFLGMLVIA
+56 IPVLMFLGMLVIA
-69 LQSAVLMLYI
+69 VQSTVLMLYI

-102 HVGRVMLY
+102 HVGRVMFY
-110 ETLICCVVSLVI
+110 ETLICCVVSTVL

-130 YKLCSLLICYLLQT
+130 YKLCSLIICNLLRT
-144 DVVFGFYFIRPGTI
+144 EVVFGFYFIRPATI

-165 VFLDILI
+165 LFLDLLT

-183 KPVDLLSS
+183 RPVELLSS

-201 RWVLLVIGVLTL
+201 RWILLIVGILTL
-213 GAGYGISVTVKNPIS
+213 GAGYGIAVSVKNPYK
-228 AVSLFFVAVFLV
+228 ALQLFFVAVFLV
-240 IIGTYCLFMTG
+240 IIGTYCLFVTG
-251 SVFVFKAL
+251 SVFVFKSL
-259 KKNKAFYYKKKN
+259 KKNKKFYYKKKN

-313 QQTLDKNYPQHY
+313 QRTLEKNYPQHY
-325 YLFMRVYDSDDS
+325 YVSLHVYDGADSMITLDSDIVEDAIRKS
-337 AVLPT
+337 
-342 SDDMAEV
+342 
-349 VRSVAAKYGEE
+349 AAKYGEE
-360 VKQISHQK
+360 VKSIFHQK
-368 YLNVTYNHLNGE
+368 YFSVTYNHLDGE
-380 YIPKV
+380 YIPKIPDKGSNV
-385 PEAGSDIPSDPANF
+385 PSNPATF
-399 IFMTEDVYAGC
+399 TFMTEETYVRC
-410 GGERIGLAKDE
+410 GGDGLGLAKDE
-421 ALLCAFNAND
+421 VLICAFNATD
-431 EVPEEITV
+431 EVPTV
-439 SGRKF
+439 VTIAGRHF
-444 KVKDSLLYFP
+444 RVRGTLTYFP
-454 IQNNALASV
+454 IQSNITSSI
-463 SHGYGMVVSDE
+463 SHSYGMVVADD
-474 SVLDGLFADQK
+474 SVLEELFDDQRK
-485 ESYGSNASDYSERL
+485 AYGKNASEYSDRL
-499 AVTFSDLERLY
+499 AVTFSNVDLLDK
-510 QVGDEIHDDVS
+510 VGEELHDDVGI
-521 DRLSDIFNRNNP
+521 RLNEYISGNIP
-533 GTEASVVI
+533 EAQASYI
-541 LSESVWSSKQTVL
+541 SSESIWDAKEGVL

-580 YKQISEGYEDRAR
+580 YKQISEGYEDRER

-602 SDGEIKKT
+602 SDSEIKKT

-622 LIVAGVHICFA
+622 LIVAGIHVCFA
-633 FPMLEKLLQALLLS
+633 FPMLEKLLQIMLLS
-647 DTWLFVGCSAI
+647 DTWLFVGCSAV
-658 TYLVFALIYVLIYS
+658 TYLVFAIIYVLIYS

>member
-21 FIPRILAEAG
+21 FVPRILAESG

-45 RRLSDLRGGDY
+45 ERLSEMRGGDY
-56 IPLLMFLGMLVIA
+56 IPVLMFLGMLVIA
-69 LQSAVLMLYI
+69 VQSTVLMLYI

-102 HVGRVMLY
+102 HVGRVMFY
-110 ETLICCVVSLVI
+110 ETLICCVVSTVL

-130 YKLCSLLICYLLQT
+130 YKLCSLIICNLLRT
-144 DVVFGFYFIRPGTI
+144 EVVFGFYFIRPATI

-165 VFLDILI
+165 VFLDLLT

-183 KPVDLLSS
+183 RPVELLSS

-201 RWVLLVIGVLTL
+201 RWILLIVGILTL
-213 GAGYGISVTVKNPIS
+213 GAGYGIAVSVKNPYK
-228 AVSLFFVAVFLV
+228 ALQLFFVAVFLV
-240 IIGTYCLFMTG
+240 IIGTYCLFVTG
-251 SVFVFKAL
+251 SVFVFKSL
-259 KKNKAFYYKKKN
+259 KKNKKFYYKKKN

-284 NAIGLASIAI
+284 NAIGLASIAV

-313 QQTLDKNYPQHY
+313 QRTLEKNYPQHY
-325 YLFMRVYDSDDS
+325 YVSLHVYDGEDSMITLDSDIVEDAIRKS
-337 AVLPT
+337 
-342 SDDMAEV
+342 
-349 VRSVAAKYGEE
+349 AAKYGEE
-360 VKQISHQK
+360 VKSIFHQK
-368 YLNVTYNHLNGE
+368 YFSVTYNHLDGE

-385 PEAGSDIPSDPANF
+385 PDRGSNVPSDPATFTF
-399 IFMTEDVYAGC
+399 ITEETYV
-410 GGERIGLAKDE
+410 GGGGDSSGLAKDE
-421 ALLCAFNAND
+421 VLICAFNATD
-431 EVPEEITV
+431 EVPTEITI
-439 SGRKF
+439 SGRHFRVRGKL
-444 KVKDSLLYFP
+444 VYFP
-454 IQNNALASV
+454 IQSNITSSV
-463 SHGYGMVVSDE
+463 SHSYGMVVADD
-474 SVLDGLFADQK
+474 SVLEGLFDDQRK
-485 ESYGSNASDYSERL
+485 AYGKDASEYSDRL
-499 AVTFSDLERLY
+499 AVTFSDVDLLDK
-510 QVGDEIHDDVS
+510 VGEELHDDVGI
-521 DRLSDIFNRNNP
+521 RLNEYISGNMPEVQTSYI
-533 GTEASVVI
+533 S
-541 LSESVWSSKQTVL
+541 SESIWNAKESVL

-580 YKQISEGYEDRAR
+580 YKQISEGYEDRER

-602 SDGEIKKT
+602 SDSEIKKT

-622 LIVAGVHICFA
+622 LIVAGIHVCFA
-633 FPMLEKLLQALLLS
+633 FPMLEKMLQIMLLS
-647 DTWLFVGCSAI
+647 DTWLFVGCSAV

>member
-21 FIPRILAEAG
+21 FVPRILAEAG

-56 IPLLMFLGMLVIA
+56 IPILMFLGMLVIA
-69 LQSAVLMLYI
+69 MQSAVLMLYI

-102 HVGRVMLY
+102 HVGRVMFY
-110 ETLICCVVSLVI
+110 ESFICCIASTIL

-130 YKLCSLLICYLLQT
+130 YKLCSLLICFLLQT
-144 DVVFGFYFIRPGTI
+144 DVVFGFYFIRPVTI

-165 VFLDILI
+165 IFLDALTYIT
-172 YFANLISLARL
+172 NLISLARL

-191 VSTGEKEPKV
+191 VSAGEKEPKV
-201 RWVLLVIGVLTL
+201 RWVLLTVGVLAL
-213 GAGYGISVTVKNPIS
+213 GAGYGIAISVKNPIS
-228 AVSLFFVAVFLV
+228 ALSLFFVAVFLV

-313 QQTLDKNYPQHY
+313 QATLDKNYPQHY
-325 YLFMRVYDSDDS
+325 YLYMKVYDGDDS
-337 AVLPT
+337 TVLPT
-342 SDDMAEV
+342 SDEV
-349 VRSVAAKYGEE
+349 NEAINSAAAKYGEE
-360 VKQISHQK
+360 VKQISRQK
-368 YLNVTYNHLNGE
+368 YLSVTYNYLNGE

-385 PEAGSDIPSDPANF
+385 PERESNTPSNPVNF
-399 IFMTEDVYAGC
+399 IFMTEDIYVGC
-410 GGERIGLAKDE
+410 GGERVGLAKDE
-421 ALLCAFNAND
+421 VLLCAFNATD
-431 EVPEEITV
+431 EIPSKITV
-439 SGRKF
+439 AGRHF

-454 IQNNALASV
+454 IQNNVLNSIA
-463 SHGYGMVVSDE
+463 HCYGMVVSDE
-474 SVLDGLFADQK
+474 AVLDGLFEDQK
-485 ESYGSNASDYSERL
+485 ESYGKNASEYSERF
-499 AVTFSDLERLY
+499 AVTFSDVDHLY
-510 QVGDEIHDDVS
+510 QVGNELHNDVS
-521 DRLSDIFNRNNP
+521 IRLNEVFIRNNP
-533 GTEASVVI
+533 GIEASVTM
-541 LSESVWSSKQTVL
+541 LSESVWNSKETTL

-580 YKQISEGYEDRAR
+580 YKQISEGYEDRFR

-602 SDGEIKKT
+602 SDSEIKST

-622 LIVAGVHICFA
+622 IIVAGIHVCFA
-633 FPMLEKLLQALLLS
+633 FPMLEKMLQALLLS
-647 DTWLFVGCSAI
+647 DTWIFAGCSVI

>member
-21 FIPRILAEAG
+21 FVPRILAEAG

-45 RRLSDLRGGDY
+45 ERLSEMRGGDY
-56 IPLLMFLGMLVIA
+56 IPVLMFLGMLVIA
-69 LQSAVLMLYI
+69 VQSTVLMLYI

-102 HVGRVMLY
+102 HVGRVMFY
-110 ETLICCVVSLVI
+110 ETLICCVVSTVL

-130 YKLCSLLICYLLQT
+130 YKLCSLIICNLLRT
-144 DVVFGFYFIRPGTI
+144 EVVFGFYFIRPATI

-165 VFLDILI
+165 VFLDLLT

-183 KPVDLLSS
+183 RPVELLSS

-201 RWVLLVIGVLTL
+201 RWILLIVGILTL
-213 GAGYGISVTVKNPIS
+213 GAGYGIAVSVKNPYK
-228 AVSLFFVAVFLV
+228 ALQLFFVAVFLV
-240 IIGTYCLFMTG
+240 IIGTYCLFVTG
-251 SVFVFKAL
+251 SVFVFKSL
-259 KKNKAFYYKKKN
+259 KKNKKFYYKKKN

-313 QQTLDKNYPQHY
+313 QRTLEKNYPQHY
-325 YLFMRVYDSDDS
+325 YVSLHVYDGADSMITLDSDIVEDAIRKS
-337 AVLPT
+337 
-342 SDDMAEV
+342 
-349 VRSVAAKYGEE
+349 AAKYGEE
-360 VKQISHQK
+360 VKSIFHQK
-368 YLNVTYNHLNGE
+368 YFSVTYNHLDGE
-380 YIPKV
+380 YIPKIPDKGSNV
-385 PEAGSDIPSDPANF
+385 PSNPATF
-399 IFMTEDVYAGC
+399 TFMTEETYVRC
-410 GGERIGLAKDE
+410 GGDGLGLAKDE
-421 ALLCAFNAND
+421 VLICAFNATD
-431 EVPEEITV
+431 EVPTV
-439 SGRKF
+439 VTIAGRHFRVRDK
-444 KVKDSLLYFP
+444 LTYFP
-454 IQNNALASV
+454 IQSNITSSI
-463 SHGYGMVVSDE
+463 SHSYGMVVADD
-474 SVLDGLFADQK
+474 SVLEELFDDQRK
-485 ESYGSNASDYSERL
+485 AYGKNASEYSDRL
-499 AVTFSDLERLY
+499 AVTFSDVDLLDK
-510 QVGDEIHDDVS
+510 VGEELHDDVGI
-521 DRLSDIFNRNNP
+521 RLNEYISGNIP
-533 GTEASVVI
+533 EAQASYI
-541 LSESVWSSKQTVL
+541 SSESIWDAKEGVL

-580 YKQISEGYEDRAR
+580 YKQISEGYEDRER

-602 SDGEIKKT
+602 SDSEIKKT

-622 LIVAGVHICFA
+622 LIVAGIHVCFA
-633 FPMLEKLLQALLLS
+633 FPMLEKLLQIMLLS
-647 DTWLFVGCSAI
+647 DTWLFVGCSAV
-658 TYLVFALIYVLIYS
+658 TYLVFAIIYVLIYS

>member
-21 FIPRILAEAG
+21 FVPRILAEAG

-45 RRLSDLRGGDY
+45 ERLSEMRGGDY
-56 IPLLMFLGMLVIA
+56 IPVLMFLGMLVIA
-69 LQSAVLMLYI
+69 VQSTVLMLYI

-102 HVGRVMLY
+102 HVGRVMFY
-110 ETLICCVVSLVI
+110 ETLICCVVSTVL

-130 YKLCSLLICYLLQT
+130 YKLCSLIICNLLRT
-144 DVVFGFYFIRPGTI
+144 EVVFGFYFIRPATI

-165 VFLDILI
+165 VFLDLLT

-183 KPVDLLSS
+183 RPVELLSS

-201 RWVLLVIGVLTL
+201 RWILLIVGILTL
-213 GAGYGISVTVKNPIS
+213 GAGYGIAVSVKNPYK
-228 AVSLFFVAVFLV
+228 ALQLFFVAVFLV
-240 IIGTYCLFMTG
+240 IIGTYCLFVTG
-251 SVFVFKAL
+251 SVFVFKSL
-259 KKNKAFYYKKKN
+259 KKNKKFYYKKKN

-313 QQTLDKNYPQHY
+313 QRTLEKNYPQHY
-325 YLFMRVYDSDDS
+325 YVSLHVYDGADSMITLDSDIVEDAIRKS
-337 AVLPT
+337 
-342 SDDMAEV
+342 
-349 VRSVAAKYGEE
+349 AAKYGEE
-360 VKQISHQK
+360 VKSIFHQK
-368 YLNVTYNHLNGE
+368 YFSVTYNHLDGE
-380 YIPKV
+380 YIPKIPDKGSNV
-385 PEAGSDIPSDPANF
+385 PSNPATF
-399 IFMTEDVYAGC
+399 TFMTEETYVRC
-410 GGERIGLAKDE
+410 GGDGLGLAKDE
-421 ALLCAFNAND
+421 VLICAFNATD
-431 EVPEEITV
+431 EVPTV
-439 SGRKF
+439 VTIAGRHF
-444 KVKDSLLYFP
+444 RVRGTLTYFP
-454 IQNNALASV
+454 IQSNITSSI
-463 SHGYGMVVSDE
+463 SHSYGMVVADD
-474 SVLDGLFADQK
+474 SVLEELFDDQRK
-485 ESYGSNASDYSERL
+485 AYGKNASEYSDRL
-499 AVTFSDLERLY
+499 AVTFSDVDLLDK
-510 QVGDEIHDDVS
+510 VGEELHDDVGI
-521 DRLSDIFNRNNP
+521 RLNEYISGNMPEVQTSYI
-533 GTEASVVI
+533 S
-541 LSESVWSSKQTVL
+541 SESIWNAKEGVL

-580 YKQISEGYEDRAR
+580 YKQISEGYEDRER

-602 SDGEIKKT
+602 SDSEIKKT

-622 LIVAGVHICFA
+622 LIVAGIHVCFA
-633 FPMLEKLLQALLLS
+633 FPMLEKLLQIMLLS
-647 DTWLFVGCSAI
+647 DTWLFVGCSAV
-658 TYLVFALIYVLIYS
+658 TYLVFAIIYVLIYS

>member
-21 FIPRILAEAG
+21 FVPRILAESG

-45 RRLSDLRGGDY
+45 ERLSEMRGGDY
-56 IPLLMFLGMLVIA
+56 IPVLMFLGMLVIA
-69 LQSAVLMLYI
+69 VQSTVLMLYI

-102 HVGRVMLY
+102 HVGRVMFY
-110 ETLICCVVSLVI
+110 ETLICCVVSTVL

-130 YKLCSLLICYLLQT
+130 YKLCSLIICNLLRT
-144 DVVFGFYFIRPGTI
+144 EVVFGFYFIRPATI

-165 VFLDILI
+165 VFLDLLT

-183 KPVDLLSS
+183 RPVELLSS

-201 RWVLLVIGVLTL
+201 RWILLIVGILTL
-213 GAGYGISVTVKNPIS
+213 GAGYGIAVSVKNPYK
-228 AVSLFFVAVFLV
+228 ALQLFFVAVFLV
-240 IIGTYCLFMTG
+240 IIGTYCLFVTG
-251 SVFVFKAL
+251 SVFVFKSL
-259 KKNKAFYYKKKN
+259 KKNKKFYYKKKN

-313 QQTLDKNYPQHY
+313 QRTLEKNYPQHY
-325 YLFMRVYDSDDS
+325 YVSLHVYDGADSMITLDSDIVEDAIRKS
-337 AVLPT
+337 
-342 SDDMAEV
+342 
-349 VRSVAAKYGEE
+349 AAKYGEE
-360 VKQISHQK
+360 VKSIFHQK
-368 YLNVTYNHLNGE
+368 YFSVTYNNLDGE
-380 YIPKV
+380 YIPKIPDKGSNV
-385 PEAGSDIPSDPANF
+385 PSNPATF
-399 IFMTEDVYAGC
+399 TFMTEETYVRC
-410 GGERIGLAKDE
+410 GGDGLGLAKDE
-421 ALLCAFNAND
+421 VLICAFNATD
-431 EVPEEITV
+431 EVPTV
-439 SGRKF
+439 VTIAGRHF
-444 KVKDSLLYFP
+444 RVRGTLTYFP
-454 IQNNALASV
+454 IQSNITSSI
-463 SHGYGMVVSDE
+463 SHSYGMVVADD
-474 SVLDGLFADQK
+474 SVLEELFDDQRK
-485 ESYGSNASDYSERL
+485 AYGKNASEYSDRL
-499 AVTFSDLERLY
+499 AVTFSDVDLLDK
-510 QVGDEIHDDVS
+510 VGEELHDDVGI
-521 DRLSDIFNRNNP
+521 RLNEYISGNIP
-533 GTEASVVI
+533 EAQASYI
-541 LSESVWSSKQTVL
+541 SSESIWDAKESVL

-580 YKQISEGYEDRAR
+580 YKQISEGYEDRER

-602 SDGEIKKT
+602 SDSEIKKT

-622 LIVAGVHICFA
+622 LIVAGIHVCFA
-633 FPMLEKLLQALLLS
+633 FPMLEKMLQIMLLS
-647 DTWLFVGCSAI
+647 DTWLFVGCSAV

>member
-21 FIPRILAEAG
+21 FVPRILAESG

-45 RRLSDLRGGDY
+45 ERLSEMRGGDY
-56 IPLLMFLGMLVIA
+56 IPVLMFLGMLVIA
-69 LQSAVLMLYI
+69 VQSTVLMLYI

-102 HVGRVMLY
+102 HVGRVMFY
-110 ETLICCVVSLVI
+110 ETLICCVVSTVL

-130 YKLCSLLICYLLQT
+130 YKLCSLIICNLLRT
-144 DVVFGFYFIRPGTI
+144 EVVFGFYFIRPATI

-165 VFLDILI
+165 VFLDLLT

-183 KPVDLLSS
+183 RPVELLSS

-201 RWVLLVIGVLTL
+201 RWILLIVGILTL
-213 GAGYGISVTVKNPIS
+213 GAGYGIAVSVKNPYK
-228 AVSLFFVAVFLV
+228 ALQLFFVAVFLV
-240 IIGTYCLFMTG
+240 IICTYCLFVTG
-251 SVFVFKAL
+251 SVFVFKSL
-259 KKNKAFYYKKKN
+259 KKNKKFYYKKKN

-313 QQTLDKNYPQHY
+313 QRTLEKNYPQHY
-325 YLFMRVYDSDDS
+325 YVSLHVYDGADSMITLDSDIVEDAIRKS
-337 AVLPT
+337 
-342 SDDMAEV
+342 
-349 VRSVAAKYGEE
+349 AAKYGEE
-360 VKQISHQK
+360 VKSIFHQK
-368 YLNVTYNHLNGE
+368 YFSVTYNHLDGE
-380 YIPKV
+380 YIPKIPDKGSNV
-385 PEAGSDIPSDPANF
+385 PSNPATF
-399 IFMTEDVYAGC
+399 TFMTEETYVRC
-410 GGERIGLAKDE
+410 GGDGLGLAKDE
-421 ALLCAFNAND
+421 VLICAFNATD
-431 EVPEEITV
+431 EVPTV
-439 SGRKF
+439 VTIAGRHF
-444 KVKDSLLYFP
+444 RVRGTLTYFP
-454 IQNNALASV
+454 IQSNITSSI
-463 SHGYGMVVSDE
+463 SHSYGMVVADD
-474 SVLDGLFADQK
+474 SVLEELFDDQRK
-485 ESYGSNASDYSERL
+485 AYGKNASEYSDRL
-499 AVTFSDLERLY
+499 AVTFSDVDLLDK
-510 QVGDEIHDDVS
+510 VGEELHDDVGI
-521 DRLSDIFNRNNP
+521 RLNEYISGNIP
-533 GTEASVVI
+533 EAQASYI
-541 LSESVWSSKQTVL
+541 SSESIWDAKEGVL

-580 YKQISEGYEDRAR
+580 YKQISEGYEDRER

-602 SDGEIKKT
+602 SDSEIKKT

-622 LIVAGVHICFA
+622 LIVAGIHVCFA
-633 FPMLEKLLQALLLS
+633 FPMLEKLLQIMLLS
-647 DTWLFVGCSAI
+647 DTWLFVGCSAV
-658 TYLVFALIYVLIYS
+658 TYLVFAIIYVLIYS

>member
-21 FIPRILAEAG
+21 FVPRILAEAG

-45 RRLSDLRGGDY
+45 ERLSEMRGGDY
-56 IPLLMFLGMLVIA
+56 IPVLMFLGMLVIA
-69 LQSAVLMLYI
+69 VQSTVLMLYI

-102 HVGRVMLY
+102 HVGRVMFY
-110 ETLICCVVSLVI
+110 ETLICCVVSTVL

-130 YKLCSLLICYLLQT
+130 YKLCSLIICNLLRT
-144 DVVFGFYFIRPGTI
+144 EVVFGFYFIRPATI

-165 VFLDILI
+165 VFLDLLT

-183 KPVDLLSS
+183 RPVELLSS

-201 RWVLLVIGVLTL
+201 RWILLIVGILTL
-213 GAGYGISVTVKNPIS
+213 GAGYGIAVSVKNPYK
-228 AVSLFFVAVFLV
+228 ALQLFFVAVFLV
-240 IIGTYCLFMTG
+240 IIGTYCLFVTG
-251 SVFVFKAL
+251 SVFVFKSL
-259 KKNKAFYYKKKN
+259 KKNKKFYYKKKN

-313 QQTLDKNYPQHY
+313 QRTLEKNYPQHY
-325 YLFMRVYDSDDS
+325 YVSLHVYDGADSMITLDSDIVEDAIRKS
-337 AVLPT
+337 
-342 SDDMAEV
+342 
-349 VRSVAAKYGEE
+349 AAKYGEE
-360 VKQISHQK
+360 VKSIFHQK
-368 YLNVTYNHLNGE
+368 YFSVTYNHLDGE
-380 YIPKV
+380 YIPKIPDKGSNV
-385 PEAGSDIPSDPANF
+385 PSNPATF
-399 IFMTEDVYAGC
+399 TFMTEETYVRC
-410 GGERIGLAKDE
+410 GGDGLGLAKDE
-421 ALLCAFNAND
+421 VLICAFNATD
-431 EVPEEITV
+431 EVPTV
-439 SGRKF
+439 VTIAGRHFRVRDK
-444 KVKDSLLYFP
+444 LTYFP
-454 IQNNALASV
+454 IQSNITSSI
-463 SHGYGMVVSDE
+463 SHSYGMVVADD
-474 SVLDGLFADQK
+474 SVLEELFDDQRK
-485 ESYGSNASDYSERL
+485 AYGKNASEYSDRL
-499 AVTFSDLERLY
+499 AVTFSDVDLLDK
-510 QVGDEIHDDVS
+510 VGEELHDDVGI
-521 DRLSDIFNRNNP
+521 RLNEYISGNIP
-533 GTEASVVI
+533 EAQASYI
-541 LSESVWSSKQTVL
+541 SSESIWDAKEGVL

-580 YKQISEGYEDRAR
+580 YKQISEGYEDRER

-602 SDGEIKKT
+602 SDSEIKKT

-622 LIVAGVHICFA
+622 LIVAGIHVCFA
-633 FPMLEKLLQALLLS
+633 FPMLEKLLQIMLLS
-647 DTWLFVGCSAI
+647 DTWLFVGCSAV
-658 TYLVFALIYVLIYS
+658 TYLVFAIIYVFIYS

>member
-21 FIPRILAEAG
+21 FVPRILAESG

-45 RRLSDLRGGDY
+45 ERLSKMRGGDY
-56 IPLLMFLGMLVIA
+56 IPVLMFLGMLVIA
-69 LQSAVLMLYI
+69 VQSTVLMLYI

-102 HVGRVMLY
+102 HVGRVMFY
-110 ETLICCVVSLVI
+110 ETLICCVVSTVL

-130 YKLCSLLICYLLQT
+130 YKLCSLIICNLLRT
-144 DVVFGFYFIRPGTI
+144 EVVFGFYFIRPATI

-165 VFLDILI
+165 VFLDLLT

-183 KPVDLLSS
+183 RPVELLSS

-201 RWVLLVIGVLTL
+201 RWILLIVGILTL
-213 GAGYGISVTVKNPIS
+213 GAGYGIAVSVKNPYK
-228 AVSLFFVAVFLV
+228 ALQLFFVAVFLV
-240 IIGTYCLFMTG
+240 IIGTYCLFVTG
-251 SVFVFKAL
+251 SVFVFKSL
-259 KKNKAFYYKKKN
+259 KKNKKFYYKKKN

-313 QQTLDKNYPQHY
+313 QRTLEKNYPQHY
-325 YLFMRVYDSDDS
+325 YVSLHVYDGADSMITLDSDIVEDAIRKS
-337 AVLPT
+337 
-342 SDDMAEV
+342 
-349 VRSVAAKYGEE
+349 AAKYGEE
-360 VKQISHQK
+360 VKSIFHQK
-368 YLNVTYNHLNGE
+368 YFSVTYNHLDGE
-380 YIPKV
+380 YIPKIPDKGSNV
-385 PEAGSDIPSDPANF
+385 PSNPATF
-399 IFMTEDVYAGC
+399 TFMTEETYVRC
-410 GGERIGLAKDE
+410 GGDGLGLVKDE
-421 ALLCAFNAND
+421 VLICAFNATD
-431 EVPEEITV
+431 EVPTV
-439 SGRKF
+439 VTIAGRHF
-444 KVKDSLLYFP
+444 RVRGTLTYFP
-454 IQNNALASV
+454 IQSNITSSI
-463 SHGYGMVVSDE
+463 SHSYGMVVADD
-474 SVLDGLFADQK
+474 SVLEELFDDQRK
-485 ESYGSNASDYSERL
+485 AYGKNASEYSDRL
-499 AVTFSDLERLY
+499 AVTFSDVDLLDK
-510 QVGDEIHDDVS
+510 VGEELHDDVGI
-521 DRLSDIFNRNNP
+521 RLNEYISGNIP
-533 GTEASVVI
+533 EAQASYI
-541 LSESVWSSKQTVL
+541 SSESIWDAKEGVL

-580 YKQISEGYEDRAR
+580 YKQISEGYEDRER

-602 SDGEIKKT
+602 SDSEIKKT

-622 LIVAGVHICFA
+622 LIVAGIHVCFA
-633 FPMLEKLLQALLLS
+633 FPMLEKLLQIMLLS
-647 DTWLFVGCSAI
+647 DTWLFVGCSAV
-658 TYLVFALIYVLIYS
+658 TYLVFAIIYVFIYS

>member
-21 FIPRILAEAG
+21 FVPRILAEAG

-45 RRLSDLRGGDY
+45 ERLSEMRGGDY
-56 IPLLMFLGMLVIA
+56 IPVLMFLGMLVIA
-69 LQSAVLMLYI
+69 VQSTVLMLYI

-102 HVGRVMLY
+102 HVGRVMFY
-110 ETLICCVVSLVI
+110 ETLICCVVSTVL

-130 YKLCSLLICYLLQT
+130 YKLCSLIICNLLRT
-144 DVVFGFYFIRPGTI
+144 EVVFGFYFIRPATI

-165 VFLDILI
+165 VFLDLLT

-183 KPVDLLSS
+183 RPVELLSS

-201 RWVLLVIGVLTL
+201 RWILLIVGILTL
-213 GAGYGISVTVKNPIS
+213 GAGYGIAVSVKNPYK
-228 AVSLFFVAVFLV
+228 ALQLFFVAVFLV
-240 IIGTYCLFMTG
+240 IIGTYCLFVTG
-251 SVFVFKAL
+251 SVFVFKSL
-259 KKNKAFYYKKKN
+259 KKNKKFYYKKKN

-313 QQTLDKNYPQHY
+313 QRTLEKNYPQHY
-325 YLFMRVYDSDDS
+325 YVSLHVYDGADSMITLDSDIVEDAIRKS
-337 AVLPT
+337 
-342 SDDMAEV
+342 
-349 VRSVAAKYGEE
+349 AAKYGEE
-360 VKQISHQK
+360 VKSIFHQN
-368 YLNVTYNHLNGE
+368 YFSVTYNHLDGE
-380 YIPKV
+380 YIPKIPDKGSNV
-385 PEAGSDIPSDPANF
+385 PSNPATF
-399 IFMTEDVYAGC
+399 TFMTEETYVKC
-410 GGERIGLAKDE
+410 GGDGLWLAKDE
-421 ALLCAFNAND
+421 VLICAFNATD
-431 EVPEEITV
+431 EVPTV
-439 SGRKF
+439 VTIAGRHF
-444 KVKDSLLYFP
+444 RVRGTLTYFP
-454 IQNNALASV
+454 IQSNITSSI
-463 SHGYGMVVSDE
+463 SHSYGMVVADD
-474 SVLDGLFADQK
+474 SVLEELFDDQRK
-485 ESYGSNASDYSERL
+485 AYGKNASEYSDRL
-499 AVTFSDLERLY
+499 AVTFSDVDLLDK
-510 QVGDEIHDDVS
+510 VGEELHDDVGI
-521 DRLSDIFNRNNP
+521 RLNEYISGNIP
-533 GTEASVVI
+533 EAQASYI
-541 LSESVWSSKQTVL
+541 SSESIWDAKEGVL

-580 YKQISEGYEDRAR
+580 YKQISEGYEDRER

-602 SDGEIKKT
+602 SDSEIKKT

-622 LIVAGVHICFA
+622 LIVAGIHVCFA
-633 FPMLEKLLQALLLS
+633 FPMLEKMLQIMLLS
-647 DTWLFVGCSAI
+647 DTWLFVGCSAV